1 MMIEEFEKR
10 TGFYPTLVQY
20 EAIERAYMAF
30 DGDKDAFCKAYK
42 KNADGMAER
51 IQREVNMDAFRQEQ
65 HHAAELQRRDAEIKS
80 CDAEIERLKALLDWE
95 LEWKPYE
102 FTQNI
107 SQVEYTE
114 LAKGVSNGSARY
126 MSDEEALDWVC
137 DEFGFDRNQVT
148 ILHEIDEKE
157 LNRHNHC
164 RASGR
169 KLDRR
174 PVYCANDYHY
184 IRFNAGNGAWQWE
197 AWNGQIRPFYD

>member
-1 MMIEEFEKR
+1 MMLEEFEAR
-10 TGFYPTLVQY
+10 TGFYPTRVQC
-20 EAIERAYMAF
+20 EAIERAYTDF
-30 DGDKDAFCKAYK
+30 TGDKDAFCKAYK
-42 KNADGMAER
+42 RNADGIAER
-51 IQREVNMDAFRQEQ
+51 IQREANMDAFRQEQ

-80 CDAEIERLKALLDWE
+80 CDAEIERLKALLDRE

-157 LNRHNHC
+157 INRHNHC
-164 RASGR
+164 RASCR

>member
-1 MMIEEFEKR
+1 MMLEEFEAR
-10 TGFYPTLVQY
+10 TGFYPTRVQC
-20 EAIERAYMAF
+20 EAIERAYTDF
-30 DGDKDAFCKAYK
+30 TGDKDAFCKAYK
-42 KNADGMAER
+42 RNADGIAER
-51 IQREVNMDAFRQEQ
+51 IQREANMDAFRQEQ

-80 CDAEIERLKALLDWE
+80 CDAEIERLKALLDRE

-157 LNRHNHC
+157 INRHNHC

>member
-1 MMIEEFEKR
+1 M
-10 TGFYPTLVQY
+10 
-20 EAIERAYMAF
+20 
-30 DGDKDAFCKAYK
+30 
-42 KNADGMAER
+42 
-51 IQREVNMDAFRQEQ
+51 
-65 HHAAELQRRDAEIKS
+65 
-80 CDAEIERLKALLDWE
+80 KALLDWE

-157 LNRHNHC
+157 INRHNHC

>member
-1 MMIEEFEKR
+1 MMLEEFEAR
-10 TGFYPTLVQY
+10 TGFYPTRVQC
-20 EAIERAYMAF
+20 EAIERAYTDF
-30 DGDKDAFCKAYK
+30 TGDKDAFCKAYK
-42 KNADGMAER
+42 RNADGIAER
-51 IQREVNMDAFRQEQ
+51 IQREANMDAFRQEQ
-65 HHAAELQRRDAEIKS
+65 HHAAELQRRDADIKS
-80 CDAEIERLKALLDWE
+80 CDAEIERLKALLDRE
-95 LEWKPYE
+95 LECKPYE

-157 LNRHNHC
+157 INRHNHC